1 MVAGEGLNEH
11 TFHGE
16 EPAAQAPAA
25 QDYGMDCLARNLGL
39 DIEALARGLA
49 MNNDGRKPIQ
59 CLDVDDDSSDGEEHN
74 ADEEMDDE
82 QVQAGDFS
90 NHQTHAKTSYAPLI
104 KVQKVKD
111 GQDDVVM
118 NQTLQTIQEELARSD
133 SFIQSQHG
141 AARNAAD
148 FDRNSH
154 QASSKSGQSGLADAH
169 RQQKAGESRHSTP
182 CYPLKEVSPGLL
194 QRPQHVHSKN
204 ASFFAGGMQNPA
216 GRPKKE
222 SPILVP
228 NVIRPSQSN
237 QQAQNGA
244 IKAGTP
250 QSVVSRASYASP
262 YHNAQQLGKNTKFT
276 PVGGVNSGRIFH
288 NKAQQHTQ
296 QGANGG
302 NQRGHGLFATPNK
315 TNQGTEN
322 GQCVDKDIANAF
334 YNLFKGPSNEN
345 AMGGIM
351 QTPSF
356 FDSQQQRRAVPMN
369 TNKQS
374 GQNNQQGETP
384 NVSKD

>member
-90 NHQTHAKTSYAPLI
+90 KHQTHAKTSYAPLI
-104 KVQKVKD
+104 KVQKVED

-141 AARNAAD
+141 AAQNAAD

-169 RQQKAGESRHSTP
+169 HQQKAGESRHSTP

-194 QRPQHVHSKN
+194 QRPQHAHSKN
-204 ASFFAGGMQNPA
+204 ASFVAGGMHNPA

-302 NQRGHGLFATPNK
+302 NQRGHGFFATPNK
-315 TNQGTEN
+315 TNQGAEN

-356 FDSQQQRRAVPMN
+356 FDSQ
-369 TNKQS
+369 
-374 GQNNQQGETP
+374 
-384 NVSKD
+384 